1 MANFC
6 SQCGAPLPEG
16 AKFCGKCG
24 KKVEEVLAE
33 NIIQPPTDN
42 VEKSAEP
49 VVHNNVGDVAID
61 QNVIAANAGKINDSA
76 AEAFSEKTSAIQPNI
91 QGGEKINHQAM
102 GDDKTVPESTGHH
115 LPGMAIGNGLRKA
128 AILPDTSNGQF
139 AFSDNDKL
147 DPANDVTIKEKY
159 FNYKGRLNRKRYF
172 FRTFIVGFIFGL
184 VGTLLSAVSPILA
197 IPIWII
203 YAASGITLG
212 IRRCHDLDKS
222 GWFYLLMCIP
232 FVNIVIGL
240 YLLFAVGT
248 IGPNQYGPD
257 PLAREHLLR

>member
-24 KKVEEVLAE
+24 KKIEEVLAE
-33 NIIQPPTDN
+33 NITQPPSDN
-42 VEKSAEP
+42 VEKSTEQA
-49 VVHNNVGDVAID
+49 VRNNAGNVAID

-76 AEAFSEKTSAIQPNI
+76 AETFSEKTAAIQPNI
-91 QGGEKINHQAM
+91 QEGEKINNQAM
-102 GDDKTVPESTGHH
+102 GDDKTVESTGHH
-115 LPGMAIGNGLRKA
+115 LPGTAIGNDMRKV
-128 AILPDTSNGQF
+128 AILPDAGNGQF

-172 FRTFIVGFIFGL
+172 FRTLIASVIFGIVAAIL
-184 VGTLLSAVSPILA
+184 ALISPILA
-197 IPIWII
+197 APIWILS
-203 YAASGITLG
+203 AAVGIMLG

-222 GWFYLLMCIP
+222 GWFYLLIFIP
-232 FVNIVIGL
+232 IVNFFVAL
-240 YLLFAVGT
+240 YLLFAIGT